1 MTHCRFQSQLIAR
14 LHKALKADL
23 EKSAKDSEAIASQ
36 KKALGLPEVTPEKKE
51 ESEPPAEVEA
61 EKPLPKF
68 FDKPKILA
76 YPNRAAKSGKFDC
89 SVRSL
94 HSLLGYKSDDLK
106 ESTFEISLFAELFH
120 ERIMRDQG
128 FKIFQSISSISDE
141 KAAAQR
147 EREKEY
153 QRHRGEPPAKKTK
166 SESPNRVSKEREE
179 DEEGEKEEEEEEE
192 SEALVPKKA
201 PKVPDA
207 HLVFAFTYFDV
218 NRCGYLEQKD
228 IEDLFSILGLHLSR
242 RLISQSCALLRR
254 HLPYTIGP
262 APC

>member
-1 MTHCRFQSQLIAR
+1 ME
-14 LHKALKADL
+14 KAAKENAA
-23 EKSAKDSEAIASQ
+23 SALQAEQ
-36 KKALGLPEVTPEKKE
+36 RKALGLPEVDPKAKE
-51 ESEPPAEVEA
+51 TTEPPAEQEEA
-61 EKPLPKF
+61 EKPLPDF

-89 SVRSL
+89 SVKTL
-94 HSLLGYKSDDLK
+94 HALLGYKSDDLK

-153 QRHRGEPPAKKTK
+153 QRHRGEPEAKKVKTD
-166 SESPNRVSKEREE
+166 SPDRASKEREE
-179 DEEGEKEEEEEEE
+179 EEEEGEKDEE
-192 SEALVPKKA
+192 SSEAVVLVKA
-201 PKVPDA
+201 PKVPDP

-228 IEDLFSILGLHLSR
+228 LEDLFSILGLHLSR
-242 RLISQSCALLRR
+242 K
-254 HLPYTIGP
+254 
-262 APC
+262 